1 MAQGSDGAS
10 AACGH
15 PKGATAAGQWERAI
29 PASRQSEAPPRP
41 RWGGAGGP
49 REVPRAGIP
58 RSTGSH
64 RSRRARPGPSRV
76 ETGGAEDAVAMMLQE
91 LVARAAGLHSA
102 RAAVCFDECSG
113 KPPAFYTYGTVL
125 ELALELTAFL
135 QKHCDHQGTWGIG
148 LYCYPGINLPSW
160 ILGILQVPAAYSPI
174 DPDAPPTISTYFMKK
189 SNLQYIL
196 VENDKVNK
204 FQMSHAGCFSHNSSA
219 IEHIGLTLFQMNSS
233 NIDFSSEVDNMK
245 SKCEPSKGV
254 VNSQPGYTVCPDQ
267 TEIKSSEAGY
277 MDAGQ
282 KGTLAYVL
290 HTSGTTGIP
299 KIVRVPHKCIVPN
312 IQHLKSI
319 FEITQDDVLFLA
331 SPLTFDPSVVELFIA
346 LTSGASILV
355 VPNTI
360 KMMPVELSAALF
372 HRHHVTVLQATP
384 TLFRQFGAHIIKS
397 RVLSAN
403 TSLRVLALG
412 GEAFPVLSLLK
423 SWKHKENKTSIF
435 NLYGITEVSSWAT
448 CYKIPEEVFSADFR
462 TDFPIPLGSPLL
474 GTKLEVRD
482 ANGSAVLEGEG
493 QIFIGGEER
502 ICFLDDEITVPLGTM
517 RETGDF
523 VRVKNAKLFFLG
535 RKDSQI
541 KRHGKRFSI
550 EYVQQ
555 VAEDLCQVEACAVTW
570 YQQEKLILFVLP
582 KDDFE
587 ERETLKELQKH
598 LPAYAVPDEI
608 VVIKALPLTSHG
620 KVDISELNKI
630 YQNHLNSRRRDSKL
644 SDAEELWER
653 LLYLWKVDLQVLPES
668 GISCGVGLEEVNV
681 EYLFVCAGPFHI
693 DVYEV
698 ISQGIGC
705 VLDPLWTTEVG
716 LQNQRSVLGLP
727 CDYTGISKNAVFLY
741 SGGDSLKALR
751 FYEEI
756 EMLVGKALPGLLE
769 VILSHSIE
777 EVYRHILKVL
787 FPDEEQ
793 LMNPDNA
800 VKRKLRGNSGEE
812 FLGKYIKLTSE
823 RDLEIASGL
832 IPFIALNRGNH
843 FFSMN
848 FTKSSMQSE
857 NAVQIGVE
865 PLQQPSFL
873 PSKTSD
879 VMKSHEQGSE
889 LENRILT
896 LENKANK
903 NDHSSVQ
910 QIHAECNNS
919 SVAEVA
925 LCVRWKSNTRKCVD
939 ASPLVIIPA
948 KEEVSVYVG
957 SHSHAMQA
965 IDLELGEIKWE
976 KTLGDRIESS
986 ACVSKCGNFI
996 VVGCY
1001 DGLVYVLQSRDGEI
1015 HWTFATEDT
1024 VKSSAVV
1031 DPSSGL
1037 VYIGSHDQHVYA
1049 LDIYKKVCIWKLNC
1063 EAGAVFSSPCLS
1075 SFPHHL
1081 YVATLGGL
1089 FLAINPVMGSKIWKS
1104 NLGKPLFSSPH
1115 CNENYVCVGC
1125 VDGNL
1130 YCYTHSGEKVWQF
1143 STNGPVFS
1151 SPCLSSLTEQEIF
1164 FGSHDCFIYCC
1175 NMEVLM

>member
-1 MAQGSDGAS
+1 
-10 AACGH
+10 
-15 PKGATAAGQWERAI
+15 
-29 PASRQSEAPPRP
+29 
-41 RWGGAGGP
+41 
-49 REVPRAGIP
+49 
-58 RSTGSH
+58 
-64 RSRRARPGPSRV
+64 
-76 ETGGAEDAVAMMLQE
+76 MMLQE
-91 LVARAAGLHSA
+91 LVARAASLHSD
-102 RAAVCFDECSG
+102 RAAVCFDDCTG
-113 KPPAFYTYGTVL
+113 KPPAFYTYATMV
-125 ELALELTAFL
+125 ELAVELTAFL
-135 QKHCDHQGTWGIG
+135 QKHCGHQDKHQIG

-174 DPDAPPTISTYFMKK
+174 DPDAPPAISTYFMKK

-196 VENDKVNK
+196 VENDKINK
-204 FQMSHAGCFSHNSSA
+204 FQASHAGCVYHNSSA
-219 IEHIGLTLFQMNSS
+219 IEHIGLTLFQMSSS
-233 NIDFSSEVDNMK
+233 NTDFSSEVGNTK
-245 SKCEPSKGV
+245 SKCEPFRTVDKL
-254 VNSQPGYTVCPDQ
+254 QPGFTICPDQ
-267 TEIKSSEAGY
+267 TEVKTSEAGY

-282 KGTLAYVL
+282 KDTLAYVL

-331 SPLTFDPSVVELFIA
+331 SPLTFDPSVVELFMA

-355 VPNTI
+355 IPNTI

-372 HRHHVTVLQATP
+372 HHHHVTVLQATP
-384 TLFRQFGAHIIKS
+384 TLLRRFGAHIIKS

-412 GEAFPVLSLLK
+412 GEAFPALSLLK

-448 CYKIPEEVFSADFR
+448 CYKIPEEVFSADFSPPS
-462 TDFPIPLGSPLL
+462 PILVVWMTEISPKWLTQVSYL
-474 GTKLEVRD
+474 IYVTT
-482 ANGSAVLEGEG
+482 
-493 QIFIGGEER
+493 IFFCIGGEER
-502 ICFLDDEITVPLGTM
+502 ICFLDDEVTVPVGTM

-523 VRVKNAKLFFLG
+523 VRVKNAELFFSG
-535 RKDSQI
+535 RKDNQI
-541 KRHGKRFSI
+541 KRHGKRFNI
-550 EYVQQ
+550 EYLQQ
-555 VAEDLCQVEACAVTW
+555 VAEGLCQVEACAVTW
-570 YQQEKLILFVLP
+570 YEQEKLILFVLP
-582 KDDFE
+582 KDGFE
-587 ERETLKELQKH
+587 ERETLKELQKR
-598 LPAYAVPDEI
+598 LPAYGVPDEI
-608 VVIKALPLTSHG
+608 VVINTLPLTSHG

-653 LLYLWKVDLQVLPES
+653 LQYLWK
-668 GISCGVGLEEVNV
+668 
-681 EYLFVCAGPFHI
+681 
-693 DVYEV
+693 
-698 ISQGIGC
+698 
-705 VLDPLWTTEVG
+705 
-716 LQNQRSVLGLP
+716 SVLGLP
-727 CDYTGISKNAVFLY
+727 CDPTGIPQDAVFLY
-741 SGGDSLKALR
+741 SGGDSLKALQ

-756 EMLVGKALPGLLE
+756 EMLVGKAVPGLLE

-777 EVYRHILKVL
+777 EVYRHILKIL
-787 FPDEEQ
+787 FPDGEQ
-793 LMNPDNA
+793 LMNPDNV

-812 FLGKYIKLTSE
+812 FHGKYIKLTSE
-823 RDLEIASGL
+823 RHLEIASGL
-832 IPFIALNRGNH
+832 IPFIALSRGNR
-843 FFSMN
+843 FLPMN
-848 FTKSSMQSE
+848 FTKSSMEPKNTAQ
-857 NAVQIGVE
+857 VGVE

-873 PSKTSD
+873 YSKTPG
-879 VMKSHEQGSE
+879 VVKSHVQGSE

-896 LENKANK
+896 LENEANK

-910 QIHAECNNS
+910 QIHAECSHS
-919 SVAEVA
+919 SVAELA

-948 KEEVSVYVG
+948 KEEVSASVYVG

-965 IDLELGEIKWE
+965 IDLDLGEIKWE

-1001 DGLVYVLQSRDGEI
+1001 DGLVYVLQSSAGEI
-1015 HWTFATEDT
+1015 HWTFVTEDT

-1049 LDIYKKVCIWKLNC
+1049 LDIYNKVCIWKLHC
-1063 EAGAVFSSPCLS
+1063 EGGAVFSSPCLS

-1089 FLAINPVMGSKIWKS
+1089 LLAVNPVTGSKIWKS

-1115 CNENYVCVGC
+1115 CNENFVCVGC

-1130 YCYTHSGEKVWQF
+1130 YCYSHSGEKVWQF

-1151 SPCLSSLTEQEIF
+1151 SPCLSSLTKQEIF

-1175 NMEVLM
+1175 NMEGDLLWKFEATSSVYGTPFIFQSDDLNNKILLAAVSTDGKVWILNARSGTAEGVYKLPGEVFSSPVVWGTKLVVGCRNDYVYCLDLYIAGK

>member
-1 MAQGSDGAS
+1 ML
-10 AACGH
+10 
-15 PKGATAAGQWERAI
+15 
-29 PASRQSEAPPRP
+29 
-41 RWGGAGGP
+41 
-49 REVPRAGIP
+49 
-58 RSTGSH
+58 
-64 RSRRARPGPSRV
+64 
-76 ETGGAEDAVAMMLQE
+76 LQE
-91 LVARAAGLHSA
+91 LVARAAGLHSD
-102 RAAVCFDECSG
+102 RAAVCFDECAG
-113 KPPAFYTYGTVL
+113 KPPAFHTYASMAQ
-125 ELALELTAFL
+125 LAAELTAFL
-135 QKHCDHQGTWGIG
+135 QKHCAHQGKCEIG

-196 VENDKVNK
+196 VENDKINK
-204 FQMSHAGCFSHNSSA
+204 FQMSHAGCIYHNSSA
-219 IEHIGLTLFQMNSS
+219 IEHIGLTLFQMSSS
-233 NIDFSSEVDNMK
+233 NTDFSSEVGNMK
-245 SKCEPSKGV
+245 SKCEPFKAV
-254 VNSQPGYTVCPDQ
+254 DNSQPGFTVCPDQ
-267 TEIKSSEAGY
+267 TEVKTSEAGY

-282 KGTLAYVL
+282 KDTLAYVL

-331 SPLTFDPSVVELFIA
+331 SPLTFDPSVVELFMA

-355 VPNTI
+355 IPNTI
-360 KMMPVELSAALF
+360 KMMPMELSAALF
-372 HRHHVTVLQATP
+372 HHHHVTVLQATP
-384 TLFRQFGAHIIKS
+384 TLLRRFGAHIIKS

-502 ICFLDDEITVPLGTM
+502 ICFLDDEVTVPLGTM

-535 RKDSQI
+535 RKDNQI
-541 KRHGKRFSI
+541 KRHSKRFNI
-550 EYVQQ
+550 EYLQQ
-555 VAEDLCQVEACAVTW
+555 IAEDLCQVEACAVTW

-587 ERETLKELQKH
+587 ERETLKELQKR

-608 VVIKALPLTSHG
+608 LVIKALPLTSHG

-653 LLYLWKVDLQVLPES
+653 LQYLWK
-668 GISCGVGLEEVNV
+668 
-681 EYLFVCAGPFHI
+681 
-693 DVYEV
+693 
-698 ISQGIGC
+698 
-705 VLDPLWTTEVG
+705 
-716 LQNQRSVLGLP
+716 SVLGLP
-727 CDYTGISKNAVFLY
+727 FDSTGIPKDAVFLY

-756 EMLVGKALPGLLE
+756 EMLVGKAVPGLLE

-793 LMNPDNA
+793 LMNPNNV

-812 FLGKYIKLTSE
+812 FHGKYIKLTSE

-843 FFSMN
+843 FFPMN
-848 FTKSSMQSE
+848 FTKSSMQPK
-857 NAVQIGVE
+857 NTVRVGVE

-873 PSKTSD
+873 HSKTPS
-879 VMKSHEQGSE
+879 VMKSHVQGSE
-889 LENRILT
+889 LENRTLM

-903 NDHSSVQ
+903 NNHSSVQ
-910 QIHAECNNS
+910 QIHAECSHS
-919 SVAEVA
+919 SVAGLA

-948 KEEVSVYVG
+948 EEEVSASVYVG

-965 IDLELGEIKWE
+965 IDLDLGEIKWE

-1001 DGLVYVLQSRDGEI
+1001 DGLVYVLQSSDGEI
-1015 HWTFATEDT
+1015 HWTFVTEDT

-1049 LDIYKKVCIWKLNC
+1049 LDIYKKICIWKLHC
-1063 EAGAVFSSPCLS
+1063 EGGAVFSSPCLS

-1089 FLAINPVMGSKIWKS
+1089 LLAVNPVTGSKIWKS
-1104 NLGKPLFSSPH
+1104 SLGKPLFSSPH
-1115 CNENYVCVGC
+1115 CNESYVCVGC

-1151 SPCLSSLTEQEIF
+1151 SPCLSSLTKQEIF

-1175 NMEVLM
+1175 NMEGNLLWKFEATSSVYGTPFIFQSDDLNNKILLAAVSTDGKVWILNARSGTAEGVDKLPGEVFSSPVVWGTKLVVGCRNDYVYCLDLCIAGK

>member
-1 MAQGSDGAS
+1 
-10 AACGH
+10 
-15 PKGATAAGQWERAI
+15 
-29 PASRQSEAPPRP
+29 
-41 RWGGAGGP
+41 
-49 REVPRAGIP
+49 
-58 RSTGSH
+58 
-64 RSRRARPGPSRV
+64 
-76 ETGGAEDAVAMMLQE
+76 MMLQE
-91 LVARAAGLHSA
+91 LVARAAGLHSD
-102 RAAVCFDECSG
+102 RAAVCFDECNG
-113 KPPAFYTYGTVL
+113 KPPAFYTYATVV
-125 ELALELTAFL
+125 ELAVELTAFL
-135 QKHCDHQGTWGIG
+135 QKHCGHQGKCEIG

-174 DPDAPPTISTYFMKK
+174 DPDAPPAISTYFMKK

-196 VENDKVNK
+196 VENDKINK
-204 FQMSHAGCFSHNSSA
+204 FRMSHADCFYHNSSA
-219 IEHIGLTLFQMNSS
+219 IEHTGLTLFQVSSS
-233 NIDFSSEVDNMK
+233 NTDFSSEVDNMK
-245 SKCEPSKGV
+245 SKCEPSKAV
-254 VNSQPGYTVCPDQ
+254 DNSQPGYTFGPDQ
-267 TEIKSSEAGY
+267 TEVKTAEVGY
-277 MDAGQ
+277 MNAGQ
-282 KGTLAYVL
+282 KDTLAYVL

-319 FEITQDDVLFLA
+319 FEITPDDVLFLA
-331 SPLTFDPSVVELFIA
+331 SPLTFDPSVVELFMA

-360 KMMPVELSAALF
+360 KMMPMELSAALF
-372 HRHHVTVLQATP
+372 HHHHVTVLQATP
-384 TLFRQFGAHIIKS
+384 TLLRRFGAHIIKS

-462 TDFPIPLGSPLL
+462 TDFPVPLGSPLL

-493 QIFIGGEER
+493 QILIGGEER

-523 VRVKNAKLFFLG
+523 VRVENAKLFFLG
-535 RKDSQI
+535 RKDNQI
-541 KRHGKRFSI
+541 KRHGKRFNI
-550 EYVQQ
+550 EYLQQ
-555 VAEDLCQVEACAVTW
+555 
-570 YQQEKLILFVLP
+570 
-582 KDDFE
+582 
-587 ERETLKELQKH
+587 
-598 LPAYAVPDEI
+598 
-608 VVIKALPLTSHG
+608 
-620 KVDISELNKI
+620 
-630 YQNHLNSRRRDSKL
+630 
-644 SDAEELWER
+644 
-653 LLYLWKVDLQVLPES
+653 
-668 GISCGVGLEEVNV
+668 
-681 EYLFVCAGPFHI
+681 
-693 DVYEV
+693 
-698 ISQGIGC
+698 
-705 VLDPLWTTEVG
+705 
-716 LQNQRSVLGLP
+716 SVLGLP
-727 CDYTGISKNAVFLY
+727 RDSTGISKDAVFLY

-756 EMLVGKALPGLLE
+756 EMLVGKAVPGLLE

-777 EVYRHILKVL
+777 AVYRHIIKML

-793 LMNPDNA
+793 LMNSDNV
-800 VKRKLRGNSGEE
+800 VKRKLRVSSGEE
-812 FLGKYIKLTSE
+812 LHGKYIKLTSE
-823 RDLEIASGL
+823 RGHEIASGL
-832 IPFIALNRGNH
+832 IPFIALNRGNN
-843 FFSMN
+843 FFPMN
-848 FTKSSMQSE
+848 FTKSCMQPK
-857 NAVQIGVE
+857 NTVWVGVE

-873 PSKTSD
+873 HSKAPG
-879 VMKSHEQGSE
+879 VMKSHVQRSE

-910 QIHAECNNS
+910 QNHTKHSYS
-919 SVAEVA
+919 SVAELA
-925 LCVRWKSNTRKCVD
+925 MCVRWKSNTRKCVD

-948 KEEVSVYVG
+948 KEEVSASVYVG

-965 IDLELGEIKWE
+965 IDLDLGEIKWE

-1001 DGLVYVLQSRDGEI
+1001 DGLVYVLQSSDGEI
-1015 HWTFATEDT
+1015 HWTFVTEDT

-1037 VYIGSHDQHVYA
+1037 IYIGSHDQHVYA
-1049 LDIYKKVCIWKLNC
+1049 LDIYEKMCVWKLHC
-1063 EAGAVFSSPCLS
+1063 EGGGVFSSPCLS

-1089 FLAINPVMGSKIWKS
+1089 FLAVNPVTGSKIWKS

-1115 CNENYVCVGC
+1115 CNENYIYVGC

-1151 SPCLSSLTEQEIF
+1151 SPCLSSLTKQEIF

-1175 NMEVLM
+1175 NMEGNLLWKFEATSSVYGTPFIFQSDDLNNKILLAAVSTDGKVWILNAKSGTAEGVDKLPGEVFSSPVVWGSKLVVGCRNDYVYCLDLYIAGKNNN